1 MAGVF
6 SRRFPLIEIN
16 IVQEFLRDGK
26 GQEIP
31 ELNVDIFCCR
41 LHYAGNN
48 RRRDM
53 SIQTT
58 AAFRE
63 RQNASLER
71 SKRTAAALDQAIKED
86 LAEIVND
93 ASGEEV
99 GVGEALNRLES
110 ED

>member
-1 MAGVF
+1 
-6 SRRFPLIEIN
+6 
-16 IVQEFLRDGK
+16 
-26 GQEIP
+26 
-31 ELNVDIFCCR
+31 
-41 LHYAGNN
+41 
-48 RRRDM
+48 M

-93 ASGEEV
+93 ASGDEV
-99 GVGEALNRLES
+99 TIVEALNRIEA
-110 ED
+110 EE

>member
-1 MAGVF
+1 
-6 SRRFPLIEIN
+6 
-16 IVQEFLRDGK
+16 
-26 GQEIP
+26 
-31 ELNVDIFCCR
+31 
-41 LHYAGNN
+41 
-48 RRRDM
+48 M
-53 SIQTT
+53 SVHTN

-93 ASGEEV
+93 ASGQEV
-99 GVGEALNRLES
+99 SVEEALQRLER

>member
-1 MAGVF
+1 
-6 SRRFPLIEIN
+6 
-16 IVQEFLRDGK
+16 
-26 GQEIP
+26 
-31 ELNVDIFCCR
+31 
-41 LHYAGNN
+41 
-48 RRRDM
+48 M

-71 SKRTAAALDQAIKED
+71 SKRTAAALDHAIKED

-93 ASGEEV
+93 ASGNEV
-99 GVGEALNRLES
+99 SVENALKRLEG